1 MNSSRRNLTSLDQT
15 KILTPHLFPNAGPER
30 TASVCSRSF
39 DAFGWQSQA
48 CSPLPPGWRPGSPPP
63 AQSEETLQKKH
74 RGSWELFLYCT
85 ECSSRSTGAPARPMV
100 THSWSCYRLV
110 RCIQLNT
117 VTMRKGNVLQVQ
129 SALHR
134 NVLVIADMAT
144 MRHET
149 PRSCLAPYTKLK
161 YSVCVISHSFFL

>member
-1 MNSSRRNLTSLDQT
+1 MLDQ
-15 KILTPHLFPNAGPER
+15 KELPVFAVVALMHLGDKARPAHLCPQDDDQ
-30 TASVCSRSF
+30 VL
-39 DAFGWQSQA
+39 
-48 CSPLPPGWRPGSPPP
+48 LP
-63 AQSEETLQKKH
+63 QHNLKKH
-74 RGSWELFLYCT
+74 LRKSTGGSWELFLYCT